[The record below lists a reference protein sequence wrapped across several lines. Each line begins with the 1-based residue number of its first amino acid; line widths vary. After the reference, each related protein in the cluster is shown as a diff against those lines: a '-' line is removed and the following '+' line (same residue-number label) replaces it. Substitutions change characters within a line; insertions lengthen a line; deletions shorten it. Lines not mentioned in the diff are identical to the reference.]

1 MIEDELDPYVEWIA
15 RELRRPVQVDAAARA
30 RLMQAVRA
38 EPRPRRRRLDFG
50 RLLEPRSF
58 RLSPLTSLAAAAG
71 LVGIGVLLGIGTYR
85 GGRSLTDSS
94 STRVASQPPVHDT
107 VRLVKFVVVAPNA
120 SQVSLVGDFNEWNA
134 AKNVMTRTPAGD
146 AWSIAVPL
154 TPGRHVYAFVV
165 NGENGTQWVADP
177 TAPLAPGDA
186 FGVPNS
192 VVLVGGSSS

>member
-1 MIEDELDPYVEWIA
+1 MIDDELDPYVEWIA
-15 RELRRPVQVDAAARA
+15 REARRPVQMDAGARA
-30 RLMQAVRA
+30 RLMEAVRA
-38 EPRPRRRRLDFG
+38 EPLPRRRRFAIG

-58 RLSPLTSLAAAAG
+58 SLSPLTSLAAAAG
-71 LVGIGVLLGIGTYR
+71 LVGIGVLLGLWTYR
-85 GGRSLTDSS
+85 GGRLPVEPSPKV
-94 STRVASQPPVHDT
+94 VAEQPPVQIM
-107 VRLVKFVVVAPNA
+107 KFVVVAPNA

-134 AKNVMTRTPAGD
+134 SSHVMTRTPSGD

-154 TPGRHVYAFVV
+154 TRGRHVYAFVI
-165 NGENGTQWVADP
+165 NSSNGTQWVADP